1 MAFFFFVILK
11 SCLHIAEFASPNS
24 SFRILKGQNHRD
36 MLLVLTDVLGGKF

>member
-24 SFRILKGQNHRD
+24 SFRILKGQNHSSIMGHAAGAD
-36 MLLVLTDVLGGKF
+36 